1 MEFSFTDEQTMIFDT
16 AEAFLGEVA
25 EMASIRKSMETGVGY
40 DPSAWDR
47 LCQEMYWQAILIPED
62 SEGLGLGAVEVV
74 GILERM
80 GKKLYNGPFASSAA
94 VTLAL
99 AKWGS
104 SDQKSAY
111 FARLMSGESATIAV
125 IDQARSW
132 SAEAVSAHALQTDEG
147 LRISGKY
154 RFVQHGHTANLILVA
169 ARMPGTS
176 GAEGIGLFLVDADAE
191 GVIRH
196 RVPTM
201 DQTRPLAEVQLESV
215 LVHPDQC
222 IGCVGNSAQALAQL
236 LDVQAI
242 LITAEQLGGAQAS
255 LDMTVDYL
263 QERVQFGRTI
273 ASFQAVK
280 HKCADMMLKVEASR
294 SIVYYAACVIDEWLA
309 GRYDANQ
316 LAEAASMAKAYSSD
330 AFFFVA
336 GCGIQLFGGVG
347 ITEEYDI
354 QLYFKRAKATET
366 FLGGGA
372 EHRERVAQML
382 LAGEC

>member
-16 AEAFLGEVA
+16 AEAFLGEVS
-25 EMASIRKSMETGVGY
+25 EVASIRKSMETNTGY
-40 DPSAWDR
+40 DVSAWDR
-47 LCQEMYWQAILIPED
+47 LCQEMYWQAILIPEEN
-62 SEGLGLGAVEVV
+62 EGLGLGAVEVV

-80 GKKLYNGPFASSAA
+80 GKKLYNGPFSTSAL

-104 SDQKSAY
+104 GDQKNSY
-111 FARLMSGESATIAV
+111 FARLMAGESATLAV

-132 SAEAVSAHALQTDEG
+132 SPESVSAQAVQTDEG
-147 LRISGKY
+147 VRISGKY
-154 RFVQHGHTANLILVA
+154 RFVQHGHTANLILAVA
-169 ARMPGTS
+169 RTPGSS
-176 GAEGIGLFLVDADAE
+176 GSEGIGFFLIDADAE
-191 GVIRH
+191 GVIRK

-215 LVHPDQC
+215 FVRPEQC
-222 IGCVGNSAQALAQL
+222 LGCLGNSGDALSQL
-236 LDVQAI
+236 LDLQAI
-242 LITAEQLGGAQAS
+242 LTTAEQLGGAQAS

-336 GCGIQLFGGVG
+336 GCSIQLFGGVG

-372 EHRERVAQML
+372 AHRERVAQML

>member
-25 EMASIRKSMETGVGY
+25 EVASIRKSMETDTGY

-62 SEGLGLGAVEVV
+62 NDGLGLGAVELV

-104 SDQKSAY
+104 GDQKSTY
-111 FARLMSGESATIAV
+111 FARLMAGESATIAV
-125 IDQARSW
+125 IDQARAW
-132 SAEAVSAHALQTDEG
+132 SAEGVSAQAVQTDEG

-154 RFVQHGHTANLILVA
+154 RFVQHGHTANIILAA
-169 ARMPGTS
+169 ARIPGTS
-176 GAEGIGLFLVDADAE
+176 GDDGIGLFLIDADAE
-191 GVIRH
+191 GVIRK

-201 DQTRPLAEVQLESV
+201 DQTRPLAEVQFESV
-215 LVHPDQC
+215 LVQPEQC
-222 IGCVGNSAQALAQL
+222 LGCLGDSASALAQL
-236 LDVQAI
+236 LDIQAI
-242 LITAEQLGGAQAS
+242 LVTAEQLGGAQAS

-294 SIVYYAACVIDEWLA
+294 SIIYYAACVIDEWLSD
-309 GRYDANQ
+309 RYDANQ

-372 EHRERVAQML
+372 AHRERVAQML